1 MPTSSMGSS
10 DPRLVLLAP
19 EDNCVVVAQSLR
31 AGESVTIDGAAV
43 DVAKAVGVGHKL
55 ARRAIAKGE
64 KVLKY
69 GAIIG
74 TASTPI
80 ARGEHVHTHNL
91 QSDYLPTYTHE
102 TGRDFVMKHA

>member
-1 MPTSSMGSS
+1 MASS

-19 EDNCVVVAQSLR
+19 EDNCVVVAQALR
-31 AGESVTIDGAAV
+31 AGDRVTIDGEPIAV
-43 DVAKAVGVGHKL
+43 SKAIGVGHKL

-74 TASTPI
+74 TASAPI
-80 ARGEHVHTHNL
+80 ACGEHVHTHNL
-91 QSDYLPTYTHE
+91 ESDYLPTYTLE
-102 TGRDFVMKHA
+102 SGRAFVAKHA

>member
-1 MPTSSMGSS
+1 MASS

-19 EDNCVVVAQSLR
+19 EDNCVVVAQALR
-31 AGESVTIDGAAV
+31 AGDRVAIDGEPTTLSRSI
-43 DVAKAVGVGHKL
+43 GVGHKL
-55 ARRAIAKGE
+55 ARRPIARGE

-74 TASTPI
+74 TASAPI

-91 QSDYLPTYTHE
+91 ESDYLPTYTHDAE
-102 TGRDFVMKHA
+102 RAFVSRRA